1 MVDWNDNLVKLIIY
15 MVYGTIFIAM
25 FLILTMRKKKITQI
39 EFMNDF
45 RYLAIFSLL
54 HGLSEYSEIPRFL
67 NWQPL
72 GLFDFM
78 ELILVSS
85 SFAAL
90 LSFGLNVVTTG
101 IEEKRWL
108 RGIPHGALLMY
119 FWFLTFLEV
128 DIASGGVTGTNYNI
142 AEVVQRQ
149 SLGFLG
155 AIVTSY
161 AFLQLSGK
169 LNIIAGENAGKK
181 FKYTSVCFALYAIFE
196 GLEIN
201 PFPVFPGIIY
211 SCVIAILITIS
222 IINIFRLF
230 DLKKPVME

>member
-1 MVDWNDNLVKLIIY
+1 

-25 FLILTMRKKKITQI
+25 ATVLTLWRKRITHI

-45 RYLAIFSLL
+45 GSLAIFAVL
-54 HGLSEYSEIPRFL
+54 HGFAEYAEIPRFL

-72 GLFDFM
+72 WVFDIF

-90 LSFGLNVVTTG
+90 LSFGLNVATAG
-101 IEEKRWL
+101 IEENRWL

-119 FWFLTFLEV
+119 FWFITFLGV
-128 DIASGGVTGTNYNI
+128 DIASGGGTGINYNI
-142 AEVVQRQ
+142 VELAQRH

-161 AFLQLSGK
+161 AFFELSRK
-169 LNIIAGENAGKK
+169 INIIAGEKAGKK
-181 FKYTSVCFALYAIFE
+181 FISTGVLFVFFAIFD
-196 GLEIN
+196 GLQFN
-201 PFPVFPGIIY
+201 PIPSFPGIIY
-211 SCVIAILITIS
+211 SCVIAILLTIS
-222 IINIFRLF
+222 IINILELF
-230 DLKKPVME
+230 EIKKPV